1 MRTSAPPLLAVFR
14 SQLQGELLAQVFL
27 DSAEASTVSELARAL
42 GAPVATVA
50 REVSRLAAAGVLLTN
65 RRGRAL
71 LVSANETN
79 PAVQPLRELVLIAF
93 GPRQVITD
101 EFGSIAGIQ
110 ELLLF
115 GSWAARY
122 LGEQGPVPGD
132 IDVLVVGEVDRDAI
146 YDAAERAAR
155 RLRREVNP
163 TTVSPA
169 RWASNEDPFLR
180 NVRSRPLL
188 PVIDKGASAG
198 AEADAST
205 GGHG

>member
-1 MRTSAPPLLAVFR
+1 MRTSAPPLLAIFR

-27 DSAEASTVSELARAL
+27 GSEAATVSEIARAL
-42 GAPVATVA
+42 EAPVATVA

-71 LVSANETN
+71 LISANEAN

-93 GPRQVITD
+93 GPRQVITE
-101 EFGSIAGIQ
+101 EFGPIAGIQ

-122 LGEQGPVPGD
+122 LGEPGPVPGD
-132 IDVLVVGEVDRDAI
+132 IDVLVVGDVDRDAT
-146 YDAAERAAR
+146 YDAAERAAK

-163 TTVSPA
+163 TTVSST
-169 RWASNEDPFLR
+169 RWAGNEEPFLR
-180 NVRSRPLL
+180 QLRLRPLL
-188 PVIDKGASAG
+188 PLIDAG
-198 AEADAST
+198 AGAADKQAGGT
-205 GGHG
+205 G